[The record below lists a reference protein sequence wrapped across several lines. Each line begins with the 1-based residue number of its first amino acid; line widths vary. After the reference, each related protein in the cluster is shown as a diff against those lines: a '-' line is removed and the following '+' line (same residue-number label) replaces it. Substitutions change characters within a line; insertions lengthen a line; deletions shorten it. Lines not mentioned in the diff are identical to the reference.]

1 MNRLVIIGN
10 GFDLAHGLKT
20 SYMDFINWYWE
31 QRVISFVNNVTRVS
45 EDCLCRI
52 TIKEDSELSSW
63 SNFIYINS
71 NFKNIYGNR
80 KYSGSE
86 IIKEIRDT
94 PKDFT
99 FECCPLLNSMLES
112 IDTKCWV
119 DIENDY
125 YKTLK
130 TALSKKNFGFS
141 AKKLNE
147 QLLYVKNKLVDYLN
161 DISIPY
167 RDDNIHNKMI
177 ELFDPKDFSGDGK
190 QKAFKSIGYHFEDIE
205 EISNPETRKKYVPQ
219 SIMLLSFNYTDTAKH
234 YNNFNLTH
242 NYIHGELS
250 KPEEIIFG
258 YGDELDKDYKE
269 LLDMNDNELL
279 KYAKNVKY
287 LETSHY
293 RKMLNFINA
302 GPFQV
307 FIMGHSCG
315 NSDRTLLNTVF
326 EHENCVS
333 IKPFYHKWENGTDN
347 YLELVQN
354 ISRNF
359 TDMKLYRDRVVNKEQ
374 CLTM

>member
-20 SYMDFINWYWE
+20 SYVDFINWYWE
-31 QRVISFVNNVTRVS
+31 QLFLKLRVCNDRVYNDGLISLNIVASAN
-45 EDCLCRI
+45 E
-52 TIKEDSELSSW
+52 SSW
-63 SNFIYINS
+63 MNVFFFHNELKQQSWQEVLKYIRTREMS
-71 NFKNIYGNR
+71 FRIEYSALFNR
-80 KYSGSE
+80 IMAG
-86 IIKEIRDT
+86 
-94 PKDFT
+94 
-99 FECCPLLNSMLES
+99 FES
-112 IDTKCWV
+112 KGWV

-125 YKTLK
+125 YTCLK
-130 TALSKKNFGFS
+130 TPLKNPRCGYTV
-141 AKKLNE
+141 NDINT
-147 QLLYVKNKLVDYLN
+147 QLGILQSKLVDYLRT
-161 DISIPY
+161 IEIE
-167 RDDNIHNKMI
+167 NIRGDLHDKMLDLI
-177 ELFDPKDFSGDGK
+177 NPKDFSGDGK
-190 QKAFKSIGYHFEDIE
+190 QKALDSIGCDVEDIE
-205 EISNPETRKKYVPQ
+205 KIKYNHELLENYIPQ
-219 SIMLLSFNYTDTAKH
+219 SIMLLSFNYTDTAKFFG
-234 YNNFNLTH
+234 NNNLTL

-250 KPEEIIFG
+250 REKEIIFG

-293 RKMLNFINA
+293 RQMLNFINA

-333 IKPFYHKWENGTDN
+333 IKPFYYKKENGTDN

-359 TDMKLYRDRVVNKEQ
+359 TDMKLFRDRVVNKEQ